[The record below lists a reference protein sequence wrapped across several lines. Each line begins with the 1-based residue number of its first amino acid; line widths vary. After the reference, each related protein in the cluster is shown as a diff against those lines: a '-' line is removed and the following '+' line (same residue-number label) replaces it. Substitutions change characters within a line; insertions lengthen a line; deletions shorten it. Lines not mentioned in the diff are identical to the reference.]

1 MMDNSVILT
10 LFKVDLGIIHTARD
24 DYFTKLIEGS
34 IKEIERRGIELDST
48 STDDQMLVADYAAWT
63 YRKRQEN
70 IPLPHNINL
79 RLRNRIVRKRSVE
92 DDTV

>member
-1 MMDNSVILT
+1 MNTSIILT
-10 LFKVDLGIIHTARD
+10 LLKIDLGITHTARD

-34 IKEIERRGIELDST
+34 IGEIERRGIELYAT
-48 STDDQMLVADYAAWT
+48 NTDDQMLVADYSAWI

-92 DDTV
+92 DGSI